1 MLLLEDFC
9 WGKMSICRFLR
20 PQKASS
26 VIGVTECI
34 AFYKKMK
41 KSIGSG
47 QMKTA
52 ERWNDLLGP
61 SSACRK

>member
-47 QMKTA
+47 QMKTT
-52 ERWNDLLGP
+52 ER
-61 SSACRK
+61 

>member
-1 MLLLEDFC
+1 MLLLEDFW
-9 WGKMSICRFLR
+9 WGKMSISRFLR

-47 QMKTA
+47 QMNTTDRRK
-52 ERWNDLLGP
+52 DLLDRPG
-61 SSACRK
+61 